1 MRRLAWAESLVGEE
15 AADPKNWPAVDTEH
29 LAPNELRKF
38 QRRKRAVQLHLQSDV
53 PIAQICEK
61 AGLCRSEVRR
71 LVKRCLE
78 VGADGRV
85 WGWYA
90 LLPHVRLKPYRAKKA
105 TGRAG
110 SFACFLEDHPELEKK
125 LEGWALARKPAD
137 GTKPHGKVF
146 SEIWLSFRRAC
157 EEAGIDV
164 KQDYPFTNRDQGR
177 EAVRRHCRK
186 VRKLNFTSGAVAEFG
201 TGTIR
206 AGSCTHPVWD
216 DAQPLEGPYHRVQFD
231 GHRMDVDLVV
241 EVEDAD
247 GKLIPLPLSRLWL
260 LIVIDVAS
268 RAVLGYHI
276 SLEENYT
283 TDDVLE
289 CIASTAVPWTPKE
302 LPNDRVA
309 YSHGAGLPS
318 GVIDECAWR
327 AFNVIQFDNAWAH
340 TSKWVKERIMRTERC
355 EVITNRPR
363 RPRSNQIVERFN
375 NTFEQTT
382 LHRWPSTTGSSPKD
396 ARRKNPEKEAKK
408 LRAGFDD
415 LLVAADLAIANYN
428 AAPHAG
434 LSGLSPLEFLAQR
447 IERRYDLIRHIEAR
461 DPESLTLFEKSFTA
475 TMRGNPK
482 LAHYP
487 YVQFMGVRY
496 SSDVLASSPEL
507 IGERVQFRVN
517 VKDIRT
523 AEVFHKGRSLGRV
536 YADAKWMRHPH
547 SLRIR
552 RAILKLIKKRRIDWS
567 AQNPV
572 GAHLEYLRE
581 RQRRSRRDRNKFARA
596 KRDAQLQSL
605 PSQDIARPGRRQPW
619 SSNDRIRIDST
630 HVTG

>member
-1 MRRLAWAESLVGEE
+1 MRRLAWAEGLVGED
-15 AADPKNWPAVDTEH
+15 AANPENWPAVDTDH
-29 LAPNELRKF
+29 LTPTELRTYLT
-38 QRRKRAVQLHLQSDV
+38 RRRAVQLHLTSTMT
-53 PIAQICEK
+53 IAQICEK
-61 AGLCRSEVRR
+61 TGLCRSEIRR
-71 LVKRCLE
+71 LVTRCLQVSAE
-78 VGADGRV
+78 GTV

-90 LLPHVRLKPYRAKKA
+90 LLPHVRLTEYRAKKVN
-105 TGRAG
+105 GRAG
-110 SFACFLEDHPELEKK
+110 SFARFLEDHPKLAKK
-125 LEGWALARKPAD
+125 LEGWALTRKPAD
-137 GTKPHGKVF
+137 GQKKYGKVF
-146 SEIWLSFRRAC
+146 AEIWEAFHKAC
-157 EEAGIDV
+157 SDEGVDV
-164 KQDYPFTNRDQGR
+164 ERDYPFTNRDRGR

-186 VRKLNFTSGAVAEFG
+186 LRKRHFTSGAVAEGG

-206 AGSCTHPVWD
+206 AGSSYHPVWD
-216 DAQPLEGPYHRVQFD
+216 DHTPVEGPYHRVQFD
-231 GHRMDVDLVV
+231 GHRLDVDLIV

-260 LIVIDVAS
+260 LIVIDTAS

-283 TDDVLE
+283 ADDVLE
-289 CIASTAVPWTPKE
+289 CIATTAVPWTPKE
-302 LPNDRVA
+302 LPSERVTYA
-309 YSHGAGLPS
+309 HGAGLPS

-327 AFNVIQFDNAWAH
+327 AFNIIQFDNAWSH
-340 TSKWVKERIMRTERC
+340 TSSWVKDRIMKTERC
-355 EVITNRPR
+355 EVVTNRAR
-363 RPRSNQIVERFN
+363 KPRSNQYVERFMG
-375 NTFEQTT
+375 TFEQMT
-382 LHRWPSTTGSSPKD
+382 LHRWPSTTGSHPKD
-396 ARRKNPEKEAKK
+396 TKRTDSEKEAKK
-408 LRAGFDD
+408 LHAGFDD

-434 LSGLSPLEFLAQR
+434 LNGLSPLEFLAQR
-447 IERRYDLIRHIEAR
+447 IERRYDLIRHLKAR
-461 DPESLTLFEKSFTA
+461 EPESLTLFEKSFTA

-523 AEVFHKGRSLGRV
+523 AEVFHKGLSLGRV

-567 AQNPV
+567 TQNPV

-596 KRDAQLQSL
+596 KRDARLQSL
-605 PSQDIARPGRRQPW
+605 PLQDIARPGRRQPW

>member
-1 MRRLAWAESLVGEE
+1 MRRLAWAENLVGEE
-15 AADPKNWPAVDTEH
+15 AADPENWPAVDTEH
-29 LAPNELRKF
+29 LTPNELRKF
-38 QRRKRAVQLHLQSDV
+38 HVRKRAVQLHLQSDLTV
-53 PIAQICEK
+53 AQICK
-61 AGLCRSEVRR
+61 KTGLCRSEIRR
-71 LVKRCLE
+71 LVRRCLKAS
-78 VGADGRV
+78 ADGSI
-85 WGWYA
+85 WGWFA
-90 LLPHVRLKPYRAKKA
+90 LLPHVRLTQYRANKA
-105 TGRAG
+105 NGRSG
-110 SFACFLEDHPELEKK
+110 SFARFLEDNPELEKK

-137 GTKPHGKVF
+137 GTKHRGRVF
-146 SEIWLSFRRAC
+146 SEIWLAFRRAC
-157 EEAGIDV
+157 KEAGIDV
-164 KQDYPFTNRDQGR
+164 ERDYPFTNRDQGR
-177 EAVRRHCRK
+177 EAIRRYCRK
-186 VRKLNFTSGAVAEFG
+186 VRKQNFTAGAVAEHG

-206 AGSCTHPVWD
+206 AESCHHSAWD
-216 DAQPLEGPYHRVQFD
+216 DRRIAEGPYHRVQFD
-231 GHRMDVDLVV
+231 GHRLDVDLIV

-268 RAVLGYHI
+268 RAVLGYHV

-283 TDDVLE
+283 ADDVLE

-302 LPNDRVA
+302 LPSDRIN
-309 YSHGAGLPS
+309 YCHGAGLPS

-340 TSKWVKERIMRTERC
+340 TSKWVQDRIMRTERC

-363 RPRSNQIVERFN
+363 RPRSNQIVERFM
-375 NTFEQTT
+375 NTFEQNT
-382 LHRWPSTTGSSPKD
+382 LHRWPSTTGSNPKD
-396 ARRKNPEKEAKK
+396 ARRNNPEKEAKK

-415 LLVAADLAIANYN
+415 LLIAADLAIANYN

-447 IERRYDLIRHIEAR
+447 IGRRYDLIRHIEAR
-461 DPESLTLFEKSFTA
+461 EPESLTLFEKSFTA

-496 SSDVLASSPEL
+496 SSDVLACSPEL

-567 AQNPV
+567 TQNPV

-596 KRDAQLQSL
+596 KRDAKLQDL
-605 PSQDIARPGRRQPW
+605 PSQENARLRRRQPW